1 MDVKMENK
9 KIEESL
15 KTKGYDIRASIIY
28 ANFKGEL
35 EKLGNIKDNSVQ
47 VIYGEFYLPNQ
58 VQEKISLAED
68 LEELKISYTEVLD
81 REEMGSLCGIRAAK
95 KDFKTFMVINARRFL
110 SLAERLDDFKFK

>member
-68 LEELKISYTEVLD
+68 LD